1 MIDTAIIKVINLTK
15 VFKVGLNDVTVL
27 RSISF
32 ELNKGDFC
40 IIIGPSGSGKSTL
53 LHSILGLEIPSS
65 GNVVILDKDIYFN
78 TTEDDRSE
86 FRKMHIGMV
95 YQQPNWVKS
104 LSVLENI
111 CFPLNLAGVPKIEA
125 LQTAIKA
132 LNAIGMRSWAG
143 YKPTELSGGQQQKC
157 AVARAL
163 VTNPEILV
171 ADEPTGNLDYESGQS
186 LMELFSELNSQGKT
200 VIMVTHDLEYLKF
213 GNCAVRVL
221 DGKVEKIYRGEEKEQ
236 IALAIKTKKLI

>member
-1 MIDTAIIKVINLTK
+1 MAEIPVIKVINLTK
-15 VFKVGLNDVTVL
+15 TFRVGLNDISVL
-27 RSISF
+27 RGISF
-32 ELNKGDFC
+32 EINKGDFC

-53 LHSILGLEIPSS
+53 LHSILGLEIPTS

-86 FRKMHIGMV
+86 FRKMHVGMV
-95 YQQPNWVKS
+95 YQQPNWIKS
-104 LSVLENI
+104 LSVLENV

-125 LQTAIKA
+125 LQTGIKS
-132 LNAIGMRSWAG
+132 LNSIGMRGWAG

-163 VTNPEILV
+163 ASNPEILV

-186 LMELFSELNSQGKT
+186 LMELFSQLNAQGKT
-200 VIMVTHDLEYLKF
+200 VIMVTHDLEYLRF
-213 GNCAVRVL
+213 GNSAVRVL

-236 IALAIKTKKLI
+236 IAQAIKTKKLI